1 MRRVVSLPIL
11 IGVQV
16 VENAGSA
23 KKEYE
28 RRKSKTCEEN
38 KLTRHDPEVPG
49 TGAYCSV
56 EYEKCMSERCDHGE
70 SSFYHEECHQHQPT
84 PNE

>member
-1 MRRVVSLPIL
+1 MSLRIR
-11 IGVQV
+11 IGVRAF
-16 VENAGSA
+16 ENAGSA
-23 KKEYE
+23 QKKNE
-28 RRKSKTCEEN
+28 RHKSKTREDT
-38 KLTRHDPEVPG
+38 KFASHDPKVSG
-49 TGAYCSV
+49 TGADCSV